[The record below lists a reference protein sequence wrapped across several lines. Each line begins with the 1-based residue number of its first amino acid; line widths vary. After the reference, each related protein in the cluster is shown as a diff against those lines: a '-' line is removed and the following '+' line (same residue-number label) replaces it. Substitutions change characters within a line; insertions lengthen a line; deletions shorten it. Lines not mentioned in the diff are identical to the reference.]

1 MSDIGIELD
10 KLPQWAQKQIA
21 DKLIAAQNG
30 TGSHGAPQETRT
42 GGRKYRNTPTTVQGA
57 DGSPVRLDSK
67 KESERFQT
75 LLVLLR
81 AGAIS
86 DLRLQRDFTLQEAYT
101 TPDGNRVRAIRYRA
115 DFTYIKDG
123 KLVVEDVKGGNA
135 TKTREYSIKKKL
147 VREKFGVEI
156 VEV

>member
-30 TGSHGAPQETRT
+30 AGSHGATQETRT

-123 KLVVEDVKGGNA
+123 KLVVEDVKSTA
-135 TKTREYSIKKKL
+135 TKTREYAIKKKL